1 MSIQFQYSAIQFNPV
16 QQYSN
21 PVKLHSSF
29 IPVQSYYSTALLQS
43 NFTPVQPYSNP
54 ALLQSS
60 FTPVKLCFNSTDIST
75 TPGDILYISRKHPVH
90 LQEKS
95 SKTPGNIQFNSRKHT
110 EQSRNIQ
117 KVPNNLTKF
126 QET

>member
-1 MSIQFQYSAIQFNPV
+1 MSIQFQYSAIQCNTLQSSPAILKSSQTPLQLYSSPV
-16 QQYSN
+16 ILQYS
-21 PVKLHSSF
+21 
-29 IPVQSYYSTALLQS
+29 
-43 NFTPVQPYSNP
+43 FTPVQLHSSP